1 MDKCQL
7 ILLTNQNISCHFVI
21 FIINDDIMGPFKI
34 IFDFMYIYIYFINFQ
49 SLLRIILY
57 NQDIWETI

>member
-7 ILLTNQNISCHFVI
+7 ILLTNQNISYLHFVI

-34 IFDFMYIYIYFINFQ
+34 IFDFMYIYIFYKFSISFT
-49 SLLRIILY
+49 Y

>member
-34 IFDFMYIYIYFINFQ
+34 IFDFMYIYIFYKFSISFT
-49 SLLRIILY
+49 Y
-57 NQDIWETI
+57 NQDI

>member
-34 IFDFMYIYIYFINFQ
+34 IFDFMYIYIY
-49 SLLRIILY
+49 IL
-57 NQDIWETI
+57 

>member
-7 ILLTNQNISCHFVI
+7 ILLTNQNISYLHFVI

-34 IFDFMYIYIYFINFQ
+34 IFDFMYIYIY
-49 SLLRIILY
+49 IL
-57 NQDIWETI
+57 